1 MNKII
6 LYFLNLGKPL
16 MITSFIIT
24 VICLPLS
31 VGLEFRYNSQWLLYF
46 KLYPHL
52 ILFSLLAFGVV
63 LISLNK
69 AIYLVRGSKKFMKN
83 LLLSVLI
90 SIFLT
95 YIEIT
100 SNNILLLELNNQAQS
115 TINIPQETIVQIQ
128 QIPESLLDIN
138 EVIRGNTLIINKSK
152 IEEAIIKFREQKDN
166 LNQEQKQGYYTL
178 MKNSFSY
185 STWQGKNNVF
195 SISRIF
201 YILSFFIITTVSL
214 ISLIIL
220 FIYSK
225 SEVKSFD
232 KYLNLLTLASVVFM
246 TWSPLRY
253 YYNLNTLNLIFGS
266 SNAIG
271 HFDAFAFL
279 IYPIYVT
286 FLCWKIYQNN
296 RDLQKIGL
304 IIAIFLIL
312 TIIGR
317 FFSQSINDLFGLNSN
332 LTIWIVFLIPSLV
345 YYFYQWFQW
354 FQTTSNL
361 NR

>member
-1 MNKII
+1 MNKTI

-69 AIYLVRGSKKFMKN
+69 AIYLVKGSKKFIQN

-95 YIEIT
+95 YIAIT

-115 TINIPQETIVQIQ
+115 TINIPQETILQIQ

-214 ISLIIL
+214 ISFIIL
-220 FIYSK
+220 FIYSNW
-225 SEVKSFD
+225 EVKSFD

-271 HFDAFAFL
+271 YLDAFAFL
-279 IYPIYVT
+279 IYPIYFT
-286 FLCWKIYQNN
+286 FLCCKIYQNN

-332 LTIWIVFLIPSLV
+332 LTIWIVFWIPSLV

-361 NR
+361 DP